1 MRALYR
7 LPNGK
12 NCIYSNSN
20 KSTATKL
27 FDGLVTYEMDEQKSL
42 TTVLVEVL
50 NVNYEIKDNRFIIS
64 SSVEATAYKIALFIA
79 NKIYI
84 QTGIDTVKPNDV
96 LLNSPVLIPENET
109 EENILKSYLFNG
121 GSSVNG
127 ELIVRKNLNPCD
139 YGKDYNISA
148 AYAYYADALR
158 SKNIITQYE
167 QLYKIIEYF
176 FDEEGLMLDNAVSR
190 YISQFGPHFSVE
202 KIKTLRWVRSR
213 CIHPRAIHGHLNPED
228 INSVIIVAQHIGD
241 LKKLSELLLRYPV
254 QINP

>member
-1 MRALYR
+1 MTT
-7 LPNGK
+7 LP
-12 NCIYSNSN
+12 
-20 KSTATKL
+20 
-27 FDGLVTYEMDEQKSL
+27 DGLVTYEMDEQKSL

-50 NVNYEIKDNRFIIS
+50 NVDYKIKDNRFIIS
-64 SSVEATAYKIALFIA
+64 STVEATAYKIALFIA

-84 QTGIDTVKPNDV
+84 QTGIDAVKPNDV
-96 LLNSPVLIPENET
+96 LLNSPVLIPENKN
-109 EENILKSYLFNG
+109 EENILKTCLFNG

-127 ELIVRKNLNPCD
+127 ELIVRKKLNPCD

-148 AYAYYADALR
+148 AYAYYTDALR
-158 SKNIITQYE
+158 SKNVITQYE

-176 FDEEGLMLDNAVSR
+176 FDEKGPTLDNAVSR
-190 YISQFGPHFSVE
+190 YISQFDPHFSVE

-213 CIHPRAIHGHLNPED
+213 CIHPRAIHGHLSPED

-241 LKKLSELLLRYPV
+241 LKKLSELLLRHPV